1 MYISIYQDVDAVN
14 PAKIGAEVSVN
25 STVDG
30 NYQTRMVSKNPVGRN
45 VILLPKLFRPTVR
58 KIVLKVRKN
67 CKQFVRFWENLQRDN
82 LLRFLS
88 DL

>member
-30 NYQTRMVSKNPVGRN
+30 NYQTRMVSNNPVSSKWWYQIFQKYFFGETGLE
-45 VILLPKLFRPTVR
+45 V
-58 KIVLKVRKN
+58 
-67 CKQFVRFWENLQRDN
+67 C
-82 LLRFLS
+82 LS
-88 DL
+88 

>member
-30 NYQTRMVSKNPVGRN
+30 NYQTRMVSNNPVGSKWWYQIFQN
-45 VILLPKLFRPTVR
+45 YFWGETGFEVGKVQLF
-58 KIVLKVRKN
+58 
-67 CKQFVRFWENLQRDN
+67 
-82 LLRFLS
+82 
-88 DL
+88 

>member
-30 NYQTRMVSKNPVGRN
+30 NYQTRMVSNGPFKVNQKRAFSGLKWIFFSGFQDQVG
-45 VILLPKLFRPTVR
+45 LEPE
-58 KIVLKVRKN
+58 
-67 CKQFVRFWENLQRDN
+67 FWKAYQ
-82 LLRFLS
+82 
-88 DL
+88 

>member
-30 NYQTRMVSKNPVGRN
+30 NYQTRMVSNNPVSS
-45 VILLPKLFRPTVR
+45 K
-58 KIVLKVRKN
+58 
-67 CKQFVRFWENLQRDN
+67 WWY
-82 LLRFLS
+82 
-88 DL
+88 

>member
-30 NYQTRMVSKNPVGRN
+30 NYQTRMVSNNPVSSMWWYQ
-45 VILLPKLFRPTVR
+45 ISQKY
-58 KIVLKVRKN
+58 
-67 CKQFVRFWENLQRDN
+67 
-82 LLRFLS
+82 FLGETGLEVCLS
-88 DL
+88 